1 MDGHKRGRGHGAQ
14 NTRCTNAAEART
26 CSSGSAVTASRA
38 SISISVGPRCSLG
51 RDNLENRASV
61 RLCGSY
67 WEPLKTA
74 GQPCDENLAP
84 QRRLGSLER
93 STQRPLKHSHLK
105 KHTAVAR
112 ATAGKVLASR
122 CASQGQSTRRGL
134 SCQAWYAFT
143 TTRPHRVTEALAEL
157 PGGTRQWRAQPWS
170 CMDAAPGCRLQRRPS
185 ANILLTAWPGRVA
198 QAPRAGRA
206 RAPWSCSKPCWRPS
220 SRTARFRDQLQLSAT
235 KQTR

>member
-1 MDGHKRGRGHGAQ
+1 VVVPQR
-14 NTRCTNAAEART
+14 RT
-26 CSSGSAVTASRA
+26 DALFSRF
-38 SISISVGPRCSLG
+38 SRP
-51 RDNLENRASV
+51 
-61 RLCGSY
+61 
-67 WEPLKTA
+67 
-74 GQPCDENLAP
+74 DEHLAP
-84 QRRLGSLER
+84 QRWLGSLGR
-93 STQRPLKHSHLK
+93 PTPRPLKHSHLK

-220 SRTARFRDQLQLSAT
+220 SRTARFRDQLQLGDEANSIIADGGVT
-235 KQTR
+235 WAHCRRVVPRLVHLKRRQNDRLSITRDEGSRRRRALGV